1 MGIKQIGTGQSGLYQ
16 LNISI
21 VRGSLYHDHFCLK
34 YCAERQFTL
43 VPPKAA
49 TNNGSCWL
57 VGDLG
62 GWGGGQNH
70 HRSETQPVARD
81 LDVTQHQLFYR
92 NTTTTSPTTELLT
105 TSRNRVFMC
114 SYDLYSRTGCTT
126 SSSLSTEAFY
136 YLIISFNFTSDRAE
150 VCGVGRV

>member
-16 LNISI
+16 LNISLEVHYIMTIFVENI
-21 VRGSLYHDHFCLK
+21 VLKDSSLLFL
-34 YCAERQFTL
+34 
-43 VPPKAA
+43 PKQQPIMEV
-49 TNNGSCWL
+49 
-57 VGDLG
+57 VGQVG
-62 GWGGGQNH
+62 GWGWGGGQNH

-92 NTTTTSPTTELLT
+92 NTTTSPTTELLT